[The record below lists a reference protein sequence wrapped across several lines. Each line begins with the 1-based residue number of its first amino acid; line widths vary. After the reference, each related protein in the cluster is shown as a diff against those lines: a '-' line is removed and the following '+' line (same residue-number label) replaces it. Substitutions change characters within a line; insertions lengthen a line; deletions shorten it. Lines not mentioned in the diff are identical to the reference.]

1 MSASSVASE
10 NTPPELAPRH
20 CRAICEEVG
29 ARLALILRPGTS
41 DLPPRLA
48 ELLDRLALLDHDA
61 PSIAPSLEDMVT
73 PRKTPS
79 VQG

>member
-1 MSASSVASE
+1 LV
-10 NTPPELAPRH
+10 
-20 CRAICEEVG
+20 
-29 ARLALILRPGTS
+29 LRPDTS